1 MYIYNNA
8 NYYIQNIYE
17 DKTIDLD
24 TNIVKI
30 FFSNNLFSLD
40 INEQIKLYQKF
51 NITRII
57 NLQNEYFSINIDS
70 LKLFH
75 CPLINIFNLNIN
87 DINILTNQLITYPS
101 LNILKKD
108 ISNSYA
114 NFILDTKNIK
124 QLKNIIEIL
133 KNEIDGNTLIMSKYG
148 IHHTG
153 IIISLLLEMFNLP
166 RELIIN
172 TYFQSNHFYH
182 QNVNILMKELT
193 QNGLSLDN
201 ILKLPYLLGADL
213 DYIKALFNTIDNKY
227 QTIEKYCLKR
237 LKISKDDI
245 DYLKDLYL

>member
-17 DKTIDLD
+17 DKTIDID

-40 INEQIKLYQKF
+40 INEQIKLYQRF

-57 NLQNEYFSINIDS
+57 NLQKENYNIDN
-70 LKLFH
+70 LQIFH
-75 CPLINIFNLNIN
+75 CPLPNLIDLNLNN
-87 DINILTNQLITYPS
+87 INILADQLTNYPS
-101 LNILKKD
+101 INILKKNVANYYENL
-108 ISNSYA
+108 IFNS
-114 NFILDTKNIK
+114 
-124 QLKNIIEIL
+124 QLKNIINIL
-133 KNEIDGNTLIMSKYG
+133 KVETEGNTLIMSKYG

-182 QNVNILMKELT
+182 QNVNILMKELR

-237 LKISKDDI
+237 LKIDKNDI